1 MPPATFH
8 IRTAIPADAD
18 RLIPLINEAF
28 AVETF
33 MTGPRTDP
41 ARLAE
46 AMRKGAILL
55 AEEDAGQLLASIY
68 VEIRSLH
75 EGHSSESRRG
85 YAGMLAV
92 SPAHQ
97 RSGIGRR
104 MMQAAEDYL
113 RSHGCVALDITVL
126 SLRSELPPIY
136 RAYGFVETGT
146 EPVIYPHP
154 LKDGLET
161 HCIVMSKP
169 LSRPAAAN

>member
-1 MPPATFH
+1 MPPEPLHTRIAT
-8 IRTAIPADAD
+8 AADRD

-41 ARLAE
+41 ERLA
-46 AMRKGAILL
+46 ASMQKGAILL
-55 AEEDAGQLLASIY
+55 AEDQSGQPVASIY
-68 VEIRSLH
+68 VEAR
-75 EGHSSESRRG
+75 GDRG

-92 SPAHQ
+92 SPARQ
-97 RSGIGRR
+97 RSGIGSL

-113 RSHGCVALDITVL
+113 RARGCAALDITVL
-126 SLRSELPPIY
+126 SLRTELPPIY
-136 RAYGFVETGT
+136 RAYGFVETGA
-146 EPVIYPHP
+146 EPFVYPHP

-169 LSRPAAAN
+169 L

>member
-1 MPPATFH
+1 MLHPDLR
-8 IRTAIPADAD
+8 IRTAIAADTD

-41 ARLAE
+41 ERLA
-46 AMRKGAILL
+46 ASMQKGAILL
-55 AEEDAGQLLASIY
+55 AEDESGQFVASIY
-68 VEIRSLH
+68 VEVR
-75 EGHSSESRRG
+75 GDRG

-92 SPAHQ
+92 SPARQ
-97 RSGIGRR
+97 RSGIGRH
-104 MMQAAEDYL
+104 MMQTAEDCL
-113 RSHGCVALDITVL
+113 RACGCVALDITVL
-126 SLRSELPPIY
+126 SLRTELPPIY

-146 EPVIYPHP
+146 ERFEYPHP

-169 LSRPAAAN
+169 LAPGAVDGC